1 MTETKHGK
9 TVNIPDTQMEPN
21 IKCGYIF
28 LEFFSN
34 AASYDEV
41 IILGGYLSNSSYQ
54 LHFYIILIN
63 LHMTN
68 MSSFQET
75 SDEEHSC
82 GSTTKDSCKKFVLLE
97 ND

>member
-21 IKCGYIF
+21 KKCGYMF

-41 IILGGYLSNSSYQ
+41 IILGGYLSNSS
-54 LHFYIILIN
+54 
-63 LHMTN
+63 
-68 MSSFQET
+68 
-75 SDEEHSC
+75 
-82 GSTTKDSCKKFVLLE
+82 
-97 ND
+97 